1 MRPQM
6 DKMLEAKIIEP
17 SESTWSSPLVLVVKP
32 DGTQH
37 FCVDYRALNKVTKR
51 DLYPLPRRDDI
62 LESLA
67 VAQWFSHLYLLRGY
81 WQIDVVEEDQEKT
94 VFATPESLYQ
104 FRKLSLGLTNAPAGF
119 MKAIHLVLKGLCWS
133 DCLVYLD
140 DIIVI
145 G

>member
-1 MRPQM
+1 MRRQM

-17 SESTWSSPLVLVVKP
+17 SESTWSSPLVLVAKP

-67 VAQWFSHLYLLRGY
+67 GAQWFSHLYLLRGY

-94 VFATPESLYQ
+94 VCATPESLYQ